1 MFFAAL
7 CFDKPDALDLRL
19 ATRAEHLAFLEKH
32 VAQVKLGGPFLD
44 SAQKPVGSLL
54 IIDCVDEAA
63 ARALLADDPYA
74 TAGLFERVELHPW
87 KHVVG
92 AKL

>member
-1 MFFAAL
+1 MLFAAL
-7 CFDKPDALDLRL
+7 CYDKPGALDLRL
-19 ATRAEHLAFLEKH
+19 ATRAEHLAFLDKH
-32 VAQVKLGGPFLD
+32 AAQVKLGGPFLD
-44 SAQKPVGSLL
+44 TADKPVGSLL

-63 ARALLADDPYA
+63 ARKLLAEDPYA
-74 TAGLFERVELHPW
+74 QAGLFDRVELRPW